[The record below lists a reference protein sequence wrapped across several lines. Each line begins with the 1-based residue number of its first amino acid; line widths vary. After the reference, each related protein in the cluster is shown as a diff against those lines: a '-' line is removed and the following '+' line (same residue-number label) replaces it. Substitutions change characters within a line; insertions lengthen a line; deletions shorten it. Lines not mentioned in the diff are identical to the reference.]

1 MNTII
6 EVTGASSYHGFL
18 PTLVRN
24 CIANLTGASKSAPQT
39 PSDTQAS
46 PANDD
51 NLFPLQLA
59 TALFSFLY
67 HLASYEP
74 GAESLVSC
82 GMMESLLRVINW
94 SGSELE
100 HITFVTRAVRV
111 IDLITN
117 LDMQS
122 FQSNY
127 GLITFIKRLN
137 MEVNLCRK
145 EQSYEIKPNID
156 IEHDKNV
163 THIDEAMD
171 TGSQYGDDDMYLATT
186 SGNVMTTS
194 TQSLGGVSNSSKTND
209 LSTSITNLNSNRTC
223 LPQRAAL
230 LKSMLNFLKKAIQD
244 IAFSDSIRHIMEGTL
259 PESLKHIISNSE
271 YYGPSLFLLA
281 TDVVTV
287 YVFQEPSLLSSL
299 QDNGLTDVVLQAL
312 LKKDVP
318 ATREVLGSLPNV
330 FSALCLNTRGLESF
344 VKYNPFE
351 KLFRVLISPVY
362 LSAMRRRRSSD
373 PMGDTASNIG
383 NAMDELMRNQPSLK
397 TPAIKAIIK
406 LLEEIV
412 ELGTDPKYICWR
424 AQNKNEVSPQMPNS
438 RQNSNND
445 NGGSSDEDDEDEEEV
460 STSSHN
466 QAANANGAQQGG
478 SAASGSGTSQT
489 VSPTTSERIPIAL
502 IDYTLNTMKFLEAI
516 LSNNS
521 TDDHCREFVTSG
533 GLRPLL
539 SILALPNFPVT
550 SFNSPITATAQA
562 VASVCKSILN
572 LTHEPQVLQVALEQL
587 SSIVEQLKP
596 LMNHQEHTS
605 SSVLLKELAN
615 CQDINH
621 AFTNA
626 HYTPLLHAMSA
637 VHGYVVMLVHVCR
650 SGQSDIR
657 TLSLMKWGQDNN
669 FGMFLLKKL
678 VMLYTGLVWESTL
691 LLALCTDD
699 IIPPGSEFGKDEM
712 EKLGASDLK
721 NIIEV
726 NWDEIVSNLSVENL
740 TPGAPTTSSSSNMDV
755 DGSSTG
761 ALRKVK
767 PQDSTVKFVAS
778 QSQLK
783 YIKSLLGAS
792 SRLGRALAELFGLLV
807 RLCVGSPLRQRRGQN
822 FVQAQPYTSPT
833 SREIARVLSF
843 ILVDGLSF
851 SKLPAS
857 PVPKLKLTF
866 LICSIGFTSPMLF
879 DEKRFAYH
887 LMLQKFIE
895 EGGLEAFFEMF
906 RWTLSAGYTIP
917 IHRAIEHHNLPD
929 GTGEALDAWLMLL
942 EKMVNLKY
950 IIESP
955 HQITSKTRG
964 VKPDFDTKHYLTYMH
979 RNAFLSIEH
988 LWGFKPL
995 KSYGLRMTE
1004 SMLSILKHIIKGEKV
1019 LQSKYYKN
1027 GQGVAI
1033 SLDNKPKAI
1042 LPTSVAVAG
1051 AAEPSTSAVAD
1062 LNQDNLRQLVDM
1074 GFSREQSVYALRR
1087 YLSLEGATEYL
1098 LTNPG
1103 SRASMLL
1110 DLINDESSQLQA
1122 AAAPNAPAPVN
1133 MDIDVGEEDEQV
1145 IRAILNSLGNAR
1157 SSTPITPSTPA
1168 FSMEVTPG
1176 GSKIEIAGDDKA
1188 KQAAEAAKNKQ
1199 KEVIKKYLLEQPLPK
1214 KKLDDFTQNLLS
1226 TCLNIL
1232 DQLPETVYKICDLL
1246 ITVTKRNG
1254 PMWRDDMLDTLCKE
1268 IFNCIQFLIEILVQD
1283 NERSTKNYKEKSD
1296 KLVSGEMANKTAVR
1310 IHLFTLFFQGQY
1322 QDMKVP
1328 CANALKKYNI
1338 IPRLIKVLTDYQ
1350 MIVSMMNKVLPTPK
1364 WLAPLALLLDLYDK
1378 VALSTKQKQQ
1388 MHKICTTTWQWYDI
1402 GTSKWN
1408 SYSPQHN
1415 KMINDAYMAGESEIH
1430 LVLSRHRYTIN
1441 FKCMSQINEESSNH
1455 RPIIMALRSIETM
1468 NNPSG
1473 AFDEKAEEA
1482 ENAVEVQAE
1491 LTSIVQPSTSSAPAV
1506 TTEPPETVNLMDVDV
1521 PSKNYAKQLEEIE
1534 LEPLSSFVPEEIV
1547 SSCVQ
1552 LMAHQQLDR
1561 DTLHAIMRVVV
1572 RLTKHYNI
1580 AEVFARFGGIDV
1592 LLNMKQSSG
1601 FIGFTTLAT
1610 LLIRHVIEEPKT
1622 LSLAI
1627 QNVLANRTLTTIPPG
1642 HRELLFL
1649 IRQLN
1654 SAVYRDPQLFKE
1666 AALKVLR
1673 VDFDSMKR
1681 SAIPDEKRFIMKS
1694 VPVATNIKYNIEHST
1709 AMSAVCKL
1717 LKALVEPDETPD
1729 PNHKMLWMPS
1739 EKSSSKEG
1747 QRKEKFTAT
1756 NEHQEQTSSSED
1768 PKDKPA
1774 GGSDKP
1780 LLAKSAI
1787 LKILAE
1793 SVKSYQTVALY
1804 ITEHKYRAGISSM
1817 ISDDTTALSFILDR
1831 MFHINDVNMDRECP
1845 AMAQSLIS
1853 AIASSDVTQ
1862 AQETVVQE
1870 VKLALQRALNEPE
1883 TNEKH
1888 LHIEGLA
1895 TLIPA
1900 MIENN
1905 GGNGDNNQFFK
1916 SNNHS
1921 QLRHNIF
1928 YIMLEKGIITDI
1940 ARAVQ
1945 YLELGGPNTT
1955 ATINHLLKPLEM
1967 LLRLTNEPM
1976 PSLPLKY
1983 KKLAPP
1989 RRSTTA
1995 QSDDNNA
2002 GTSNQPEGG
2011 NPEEQQNT
2019 QGNSEQLSTNVN
2031 ATTATVSGMTPN
2043 LNNQNDAT
2051 ISDTNAQDEQM
2062 LADDSEQ
2069 NTDRDMSSA
2078 AIDSL
2083 VGENELGEVHLNEI
2097 LDTLISE
2104 ELRGI
2109 NDYAD
2114 DGNQDEDENNEDENE
2129 GEQRRRMLRENVELM
2144 NVQMNEE
2151 SSSDSGDSESN
2162 ASDNEEREMDEV
2174 GK

>member
-1 MNTII
+1 MTH
-6 EVTGASSYHGFL
+6 E
-18 PTLVRN
+18 
-24 CIANLTGASKSAPQT
+24 
-39 PSDTQAS
+39 
-46 PANDD
+46 
-51 NLFPLQLA
+51 QL
-59 TALFSFLY
+59 
-67 HLASYEP
+67 
-74 GAESLVSC
+74 
-82 GMMESLLRVINW
+82 
-94 SGSELE
+94 
-100 HITFVTRAVRV
+100 
-111 IDLITN
+111 
-117 LDMQS
+117 
-122 FQSNY
+122 
-127 GLITFIKRLN
+127 
-137 MEVNLCRK
+137 
-145 EQSYEIKPNID
+145 
-156 IEHDKNV
+156 
-163 THIDEAMD
+163 
-171 TGSQYGDDDMYLATT
+171 
-186 SGNVMTTS
+186 
-194 TQSLGGVSNSSKTND
+194 
-209 LSTSITNLNSNRTC
+209 
-223 LPQRAAL
+223 
-230 LKSMLNFLKKAIQD
+230 
-244 IAFSDSIRHIMEGTL
+244 
-259 PESLKHIISNSE
+259 
-271 YYGPSLFLLA
+271 
-281 TDVVTV
+281 
-287 YVFQEPSLLSSL
+287 
-299 QDNGLTDVVLQAL
+299 VLQ
-312 LKKDVP
+312 
-318 ATREVLGSLPNV
+318 T
-330 FSALCLNTRGLESF
+330 
-344 VKYNPFE
+344 
-351 KLFRVLISPVY
+351 
-362 LSAMRRRRSSD
+362 
-373 PMGDTASNIG
+373 
-383 NAMDELMRNQPSLK
+383 
-397 TPAIKAIIK
+397 
-406 LLEEIV
+406 
-412 ELGTDPKYICWR
+412 
-424 AQNKNEVSPQMPNS
+424 
-438 RQNSNND
+438 
-445 NGGSSDEDDEDEEEV
+445 
-460 STSSHN
+460 
-466 QAANANGAQQGG
+466 
-478 SAASGSGTSQT
+478 
-489 VSPTTSERIPIAL
+489 
-502 IDYTLNTMKFLEAI
+502 
-516 LSNNS
+516 
-521 TDDHCREFVTSG
+521 
-533 GLRPLL
+533 
-539 SILALPNFPVT
+539 
-550 SFNSPITATAQA
+550 
-562 VASVCKSILN
+562 
-572 LTHEPQVLQVALEQL
+572 ALEQL

-596 LMNHQEHTS
+596 LMNHHEHTS

-650 SGQSDIR
+650 SGQNDIR
-657 TLSLMKWGQDNN
+657 TLSLMKWSQDNN

-726 NWDEIVSNLSVENL
+726 NWDEIVSNLSVMENL
-740 TPGAPTTSSSSNMDV
+740 TPGAPSTSSNMDV
-755 DGSSTG
+755 DGSSSTG

-767 PQDSTVKFVAS
+767 PQDSSVKFVAS

-822 FVQAQPYTSPT
+822 FIQAQQYTSPT

-851 SKLPAS
+851 SKLPSS

-917 IHRAIEHHNLPD
+917 IHRAIEHPNLPD

-955 HQITSKTRG
+955 HTITSKTR
-964 VKPDFDTKHYLTYMH
+964 VAKSDFDTKHYLTYMH
-979 RNAFLSIEH
+979 RNAFESIQH

-1033 SLDNKPKAI
+1033 SLENKPKQPAT
-1042 LPTSVAVAG
+1042 LAVAST
-1051 AAEPSTSAVAD
+1051 AEPSTSAAGTDV
-1062 LNQDNLRQLVDM
+1062 NQEHLRQLVDM
-1074 GFSREQSVYALRR
+1074 GFSREQSISALRH

-1098 LTNPG
+1098 LTYPQLD
-1103 SRASMLL
+1103 RTQLL
-1110 DLINDESSQLQA
+1110 IDLINDESSQ
-1122 AAAPNAPAPVN
+1122 APTNPAAPVN
-1133 MDIDVGEEDEQV
+1133 MDIDVGEEDEQA
-1145 IRAILNSLGNAR
+1145 IRAILNSLGNGRAR
-1157 SSTPITPSTPA
+1157 SSTPIAASTPTSSTV
-1168 FSMEVTPG
+1168 SMEVSPG
-1176 GSKIEIAGDDKA
+1176 TSKLETTSDEKA
-1188 KQAAEAAKNKQ
+1188 KQVLEAAK
-1199 KEVIKKYLLEQPLPK
+1199 KKYQQEQPLAK
-1214 KKLDDFTQNLLS
+1214 KVLDDFTQNLLK

-1254 PMWRDDMLDTLCKE
+1254 PIWRDEMLDTLCKE
-1268 IFNCIQFLIEILVQD
+1268 IYQCIQYLINILVQD
-1283 NERSTKNYKEKSD
+1283 DERSTKNYKEKSD
-1296 KLVSGEMANKTAVR
+1296 KLVSGDKANQTAVR

-1328 CANALKKYNI
+1328 CANALKTYNI

-1350 MIVSMMNKVLPTPK
+1350 MIVTMMNKVLPTPK

-1402 GTSKWN
+1402 GSSKWN

-1430 LVLSRHRYTIN
+1430 IILTRHRYTIN

-1482 ENAVEVQAE
+1482 ENAAAEGQTEVSASV
-1491 LTSIVQPSTSSAPAV
+1491 LPSTSTATPAV
-1506 TTEPPETVNLMDVDV
+1506 EPPESVNLMDVDT
-1521 PSKNYAKQLEEIE
+1521 PAKNYAKMLEEIE
-1534 LEPLSSFVPEEIV
+1534 LDPLSSFVPEEIV

-1572 RLTKHYNI
+1572 RLTKDYKM

-1601 FIGFTTLAT
+1601 YIGFTTLAT

-1654 SAVYRDPQLFKE
+1654 SAVYRDPLLFKE

-1673 VDFDSMKR
+1673 VDFDSIKR
-1681 SAIPDEKRFIMKS
+1681 SQITDEKRFIMKS
-1694 VPVATNIKYNIEHST
+1694 IPLPANVKYNIEHST

-1717 LKALVEPDETPD
+1717 LKALVEPDEAVD
-1729 PNHKMLWMPS
+1729 PACKMMWIPPPEKPS
-1739 EKSSSKEG
+1739 SRDG
-1747 QRKEKFTAT
+1747 PRKEKFTAT
-1756 NEHQEQTSSSED
+1756 NEQHEQPQSTSSED
-1768 PKDKPA
+1768 PKDKQP
-1774 GGSDKP
+1774 GQNDKP
-1780 LLAKSAI
+1780 LLSKSAI

-1804 ITEHKYRAGISSM
+1804 ITEHKYRSGISTM
-1817 ISDDTTALSFILDR
+1817 ITEDTSALSFILDR
-1831 MFHINDVNMDRECP
+1831 MFHINDANMDRDCP

-1905 GGNGDNNQFFK
+1905 GGNGENNQFFK

-1945 YLELGGPNTT
+1945 FLELGGPNTT
-1955 ATINHLLKPLEM
+1955 ATINSLLKPLEM

-1976 PSLPLKY
+1976 PSMPLKY
-1983 KKLAPP
+1983 KKLVPP

-1995 QSDDNNA
+1995 QSDDNNVSA
-2002 GTSNQPEGG
+2002 SSQQQEV
-2011 NPEEQQNT
+2011 PEEETNV
-2019 QGNSEQLSTNVN
+2019 QGNSEALSNNVN
-2031 ATTATVSGMTPN
+2031 ATVTTASGVTSN
-2043 LNNQNDAT
+2043 QNNQNSAT
-2051 ISDTNAQDEQM
+2051 SDTNAQDEQM

-2114 DGNQDEDENNEDENE
+2114 DGNQDEDDNNEEDND

-2174 GK
+2174 GECDARTE